1 MNDNSIPIGQIAVVD
16 DTEAN
21 LHLLSNLLDNAGYDV
36 RPFPRGA
43 IAFKG
48 ITYSPPDLILLDIK
62 MPEMNGYELCERL
75 KANESTKNIPVIFIS
90 ALNETF
96 DKVKAFQVGGVDYIG
111 KPFQEQEVLARVAT
125 HIELYQIKKKLQAT
139 NISQAQ
145 QLAEQNRQLLELNE
159 SLEEKV
165 KERTRE
171 LETTQKQL
179 IESEKMAALGSLVA
193 GVAHEIS
200 TPVGNS
206 ITVAST
212 LADETKEIVN
222 AVAQGQIKRST
233 FNEYVDLAEEST
245 PLLLSNLSRAGQL
258 IQSFKQVAVDQSNIE
273 LRSFAL
279 KEYLEEFILSL
290 APQLKSTPHNL
301 IVEGDDNL
309 IIESYP
315 GALAQIAT
323 NLVTNSLSHGYSG
336 GEAGKLYFDIR
347 RQGDKAHIEYGDD
360 GCGVEPNNLPK
371 IFEPF
376 YTTARHRGGTGLGL
390 HIVYN
395 LVNQK
400 LQGRIEVESKVGVG
414 TKFSITLPLENLM

>member
-1 MNDNSIPIGQIAVVD
+1 MNDAHVILGQIAVVD
-16 DTEAN
+16 DTVAN
-21 LHLLSNLLDNAGYDV
+21 LRLLSQLLEGAGYDV
-36 RPFPRGA
+36 RSFPRGKLA
-43 IAFKG
+43 LEGIA
-48 ITYSPPDLILLDIK
+48 YSAPDLILLDIQ
-62 MPEMNGYELCERL
+62 MPEINGYEVCEEL
-75 KANESTKNIPVIFIS
+75 KTKELTRSIPVIFIS

-96 DKVKAFQVGGVDYIG
+96 DKVKAFQVGGVDYIS

-206 ITVAST
+206 VTVAST

-233 FNEYVDLAEEST
+233 FNEYLDLAGEST
-245 PLLLSNLSRAGQL
+245 QLMLSNLSRAGQL

-273 LRSFAL
+273 QRSFAL

-301 IVEGDDNL
+301 TVEGDDNL

-323 NLVTNSLSHGYSG
+323 NLVTNSLSHGYSE

-347 RQGDKAHIEYGDD
+347 KQGDKARIEYGDD
-360 GCGVEPNNLPK
+360 GCGIEQNNLLK

-414 TKFSITLPLENLM
+414 TKFLITLP